1 MNDFNSQ
8 ENFPFDRLS
17 GLIMDMQPKLLAG
30 VRDSDSLSDSVF
42 LFKEIMLSLGIS
54 FCLTEQVPSK
64 LGETIP
70 SLVSGTNEM
79 CIVSKDSFSAFG
91 SEDFVNWLNLRKSDH
106 LILAGVESS
115 ICIYL
120 TAVDAIRRG
129 LSCTVLSDCVG
140 CRRESD
146 GVVALSQLRDLG
158 CQVLPLE
165 TLSYAIL
172 GSARHTNFKKVSSLI
187 RNRSSSNC

>member
-30 VRDSDSLSDSVF
+30 VRDSDSLTDSVF

-70 SLVSGTNEM
+70 SLVSGTDER

-120 TAVDAIRRG
+120 TAVDAIRSG
-129 LSCTVLSDCVG
+129 FSCTVLSDCVG

-187 RNRSSSNC
+187 RNRSSNNC

>member
-30 VRDSDSLSDSVF
+30 VRDSDSLTDSVF

-70 SLVSGTNEM
+70 SLVSGTDEM

-106 LILAGVESS
+106 LILAGWNLPFAS
-115 ICIYL
+115 IL
-120 TAVDAIRRG
+120 LQLMPLGGDSV
-129 LSCTVLSDCVG
+129 VLFCLIALVVG
-140 CRRESD
+140 
-146 GVVALSQLRDLG
+146 G
-158 CQVLPLE
+158 
-165 TLSYAIL
+165 
-172 GSARHTNFKKVSSLI
+172 KVMVWWH
-187 RNRSSSNC
+187 